1 MRWIFISVWVIAVI
15 CVTGFVWFMKTPT
28 TSQYTYYTSVISDA
42 DSTDT
47 VSVFGKVQIEKETM
61 LLPTEEGNVTQVLVK
76 AGERIK
82 KNQVLAT
89 LDYKQQDLE
98 DYQKLE
104 MLTQD
109 SGQVEKLNKMMA
121 EITQLEKKGF
131 YDALEASKR
140 RSEVYSAISQF
151 MNYKTGLKKLFD
163 QTRGKIIVA
172 PFDGIVTDVRLRE
185 GQRITL
191 RDEKQDIS
199 ISMAPADYQ
208 LSVELEVGDELLHKI
223 KKDNYFSVN
232 LPLNHDVYVEGQIKA
247 ISHQV
252 YDDKKKRFFKVIG
265 ELQPKPEM
273 KQKLASG
280 MKVMVNVQTQVDD
293 NWTWIPK
300 AAFDIHIEDALVSST
315 LNFTGVSR
323 GIASSRAVDFK
334 RDPNTGLDEQKN
346 TSAAA
351 NSVSNQIFPAESN
364 QTEVYLLSLNNRVI
378 KANVTKVSE
387 SGEMVAIQGKD
398 LKGMRVIT
406 HYVPKET
413 PW

>member
-15 CVTGFVWFMKTPT
+15 SVTGFVWFMKTPT
-28 TSQYTYYTSVISDA
+28 TSQFTYYTSVISEA
-42 DSTDT
+42 ENTDT
-47 VSVFGKVQIEKETM
+47 VSVFGKIQIEKETM
-61 LLPTEEGNVTQVLVK
+61 LVPSEEGNVNQVFVK

-89 LDYKQQDLE
+89 LDFKHADLE
-98 DYQKLE
+98 DYHKLE
-104 MLTQD
+104 TLTQD
-109 SGQVEKLNKMMA
+109 AGQVEKLNKMMA
-121 EITQLEKKGF
+121 EISQLEKKGF

-140 RSEVYSAISQF
+140 RAEVYAAISQF
-151 MNYKTGLKKLFD
+151 MNYKVGLKKLFD
-163 QTRGKIIVA
+163 ETRGKIIVA
-172 PFDGIVTDVRLRE
+172 PFDGFITDVRLRE
-185 GQRITL
+185 GQRVTL
-191 RDEKQDIS
+191 RDDKQDIS
-199 ISMAPADYQ
+199 ISMAPDNYQ
-208 LSVELEVGDELLHKI
+208 LSVELEVGDELIYKI
-223 KKDNYFSVN
+223 KKDHYFSIN
-232 LPLNHDVYVEGQIKA
+232 LPLNNDLYVEGQIKA

-252 YDDKKKRFFKVIG
+252 YDDKKKRYFKVVG

-273 KQKLASG
+273 KRKLASG
-280 MKVMVNVQTQVDD
+280 MKVMVNVQTQIDD

-300 AAFDIHIEDALVSST
+300 AAFDIHLDDALVSSS
-315 LNFTGVSR
+315 LNFTGISR

-334 RDPNTGLDEQKN
+334 RDTSIAMDEQKN
-346 TSAAA
+346 PSAAS
-351 NSVSNQIFPAESN
+351 NSVSNQIFPSESN
-364 QTEVYLLSLNNRVI
+364 QTEIYLLTLNNKVI